1 MHSATLRPEHSA
13 YRPVMQ
19 LAYSGGMTNGSPR
32 QVRRREN
39 LRKLIGEEAG
49 AQAQLAL
56 DIGTP
61 KSHLSAI
68 LAGRRGVGD
77 ALAQKIEQ
85 HFALPP
91 GWMDS
96 ADGEALPP
104 DFTELVADINTLPP
118 KLREWVLTNVRE
130 AVKLAREMI
139 TEETVGEPRDD
150 DQSASIPPSPK
161 RRMSM

>member
-77 ALAQKIEQ
+77 ALAKKIED
-85 HFALPP
+85 HFGLPAGMLDSDPATDGYPAELTDVAAQIAALP
-91 GWMDS
+91 DKQR
-96 ADGEALPP
+96 D
-104 DFTELVADINTLPP
+104 
-118 KLREWVLTNVRE
+118 WVLRTVRDAIE
-130 AVKLAREMI
+130 FARETI
-139 TEETVGEPRDD
+139 TNGLGKSP
-150 DQSASIPPSPK
+150 DQVEQDHQPIRAG
-161 RRMSM
+161 RR

>member
-13 YRPVMQ
+13 YRSVMQ

-77 ALAQKIEQ
+77 ALAQKIEE
-85 HFALPP
+85 HFGLPAGMLDSDPAADGYPAEVTDIAAQIAALPNKQR
-91 GWMDS
+91 D
-96 ADGEALPP
+96 
-104 DFTELVADINTLPP
+104 
-118 KLREWVLTNVRE
+118 WVLRTVRDAIE
-130 AVKLAREMI
+130 FARETI
-139 TEETVGEPRDD
+139 ANGLGNSPTQIEQ
-150 DQSASIPPSPK
+150 DQPPVRL
-161 RRMSM
+161 RRR

>member
-1 MHSATLRPEHSA
+1 MHCALLCGEHNA
-13 YRPVMQ
+13 YRPDMQ
-19 LAYSGGMTNGSPR
+19 LAYPPGMTNGSPR
-32 QVRRREN
+32 QLRRRAN
-39 LRKLIGEEAG
+39 LRTLVEQNGG
-49 AQAQLAL
+49 QAQVAAE
-56 DIGTP
+56 IGTP